1 MCAHRLAQFLLVTQ
15 DWTCLGRS
23 ALGAAFEHGD
33 SSCLCFCDHVSNK
46 CYHSAG
52 IQMFE
57 RRQLLLV
64 KVDTEHWATVGA
76 LPLPPPVL
84 PLSQIPDQMA
94 PWHCQVG
101 KPLLVIGASVARSQ
115 VRNSQQL
122 WQA

>member
-1 MCAHRLAQFLLVTQ
+1 MVKNKRAVTMCAHRLAQFLLVTQ

-64 KVDTEHWATVGA
+64 KVDTEHWATFTT
-76 LPLPPPVL
+76 
-84 PLSQIPDQMA
+84 LSYQSGPRKKKFTLD
-94 PWHCQVG
+94 G
-101 KPLLVIGASVARSQ
+101 FK
-115 VRNSQQL
+115 
-122 WQA
+122 